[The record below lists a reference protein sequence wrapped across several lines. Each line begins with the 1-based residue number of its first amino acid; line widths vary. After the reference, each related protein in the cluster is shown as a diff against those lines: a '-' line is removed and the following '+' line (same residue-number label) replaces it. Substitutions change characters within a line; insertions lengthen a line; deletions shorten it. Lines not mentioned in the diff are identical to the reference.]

1 MQTILS
7 SIIVFRTLKFNE
19 HTTKCNK
26 QLQVDNEDYIF
37 CQKIKHLNSITMKP
51 ITVSQKLTN
60 IFVYANTI
68 KSSTVTQLNVQMN
81 KINQFTV
88 FGINHEKQLVH
99 NSVLNISIAFR
110 IVQGSLICIYCDV
123 YTQESTLVFVA
134 AGQKLSGILL
144 KFKKE
149 VKIYNT
155 SVQFRFDS
163 AQSSGIV
170 NEIAEVGVF
179 KIMNT
184 NITGYVYSTSP
195 NSGYIV
201 SSSNVSVTVTV
212 SQSIVCTNIA
222 QVAGSGAVS
231 LTASFVQS
239 CLQVCKAEKYVY
251 GLCLPSLVQ
260 GRVES
265 SNNSILCADPFE
277 YDGADCVC
285 KLGYVLNVSVCID
298 IVKSLTTLDINL
310 ASNASFILDTLK
322 NNVTNLEATIQQNF
336 DLNNLYLKN
345 NATSI
350 NNRITLLNDS
360 LTQQLFDT
368 NAKLTD
374 VNNTLTQTTRQLR
387 TDLTQTNVNVSTLIA
402 QYNQDIGRINTTL
415 IQNSDK
421 IQQQNALQTITFST
435 INQSITTTADSFNT
449 FKLSTINIDNQQTT
463 NLANQLIMIRQ
474 TEQQIVSIRNDIVG
488 MNNALTYRVNIASQT
503 LSAKANTVDVYNK
516 GTYDYYI
523 NNLQSQFNAANSRFV
538 TIASSNI
545 KSVSSTVIRDCSP
558 CDRCANQCAGC
569 CILATRIQ
577 VCNQLDVCTIC

>member
-1 MQTILS
+1 MQS
-7 SIIVFRTLKFNE
+7 SKVL
-19 HTTKCNK
+19 
-26 QLQVDNEDYIF
+26 LQIDY
-37 CQKIKHLNSITMKP
+37 
-51 ITVSQKLTN
+51 VN
-60 IFVYANTI
+60 IFAIFASSSDSQLIYE
-68 KSSTVTQLNVQMN
+68 STV
-81 KINQFTV
+81 
-88 FGINHEKQLVH
+88 
-99 NSVLNISIAFR
+99 NISIAFR

-163 AQSSGIV
+163 LQSSGIV
-170 NEIAEVGVF
+170 NEITEAGVF

-195 NSGYIV
+195 NNGYIV
-201 SSSNVSVTVTV
+201 SSSNVSVSVTV
-212 SQSIVCTNIA
+212 SQSIVCANIA
-222 QVAGSGAVS
+222 QVTGSGAVS
-231 LTASFVQS
+231 LTTSFVQS

-260 GRVES
+260 GHQES
-265 SNNSILCADPFE
+265 SNNSILCADPFQ

-350 NNRITLLNDS
+350 NSRITLLNDS

-415 IQNSDK
+415 IGHSSLISQLDQKLTQNTNELKTLTKTVSDNL
-421 IQQQNALQTITFST
+421 NAFKDSSTT
-435 INQSITTTADSFNT
+435 IN
-449 FKLSTINIDNQQTT
+449 NQQTAEI
-463 NLANQLIMIRQ
+463 ANQLSLIRQ
-474 TEQQIVSIRNDIVG
+474 INASAMSVRADLTNV
-488 MNNALTYRVNIASQT
+488 NNYLTGRINGQDYTIST
-503 LSAKANTVDVYNK
+503 KANTADVYAK
-516 GTYDYYI
+516 GTSDWYI
-523 NNLQSQFNAANSRFV
+523 NNIQGQINALNNRISGV
-538 TIASSNI
+538 TASTITSI
-545 KSVSSTVIRDCSP
+545 SSVIVKDCTP
-558 CDRCANQCAGC
+558 CNNCANHCGGC
-569 CILATRIQ
+569 CVDRSAIR
-577 VCNQLDVCTIC
+577 VCDNTGCKVV